1 MGSRGC
7 PAEDRGDSG
16 GPEIDPRDLVSDI
29 GRKTAKR
36 FGSSEYFMPPA
47 SIFVGS
53 LMHRSAAQVTCE
65 YQSASSSSTPAPWPK
80 SSRNIVMSMS
90 SENLEIRPN
99 ALERDVPPLNN
110 NLGSAA
116 AAPLIN
122 ASRVQQTK
130 KSFST
135 FYSSVPNRCA
145 AARMKAPRRSS
156 APAARK
162 VRKAAF
168 IRAFLLDAW
177 TAFPWMRRQLIY
189 APMVEESSASS
200 PGGS

>member
-16 GPEIDPRDLVSDI
+16 GPEIDARDLVRDI
-29 GRKTAKR
+29 GRKTANR
-36 FGSSEYFMPPA
+36 FGSSEYFVPPA

-53 LMHRSAAQVTCE
+53 LMHRSAAEVTCE

-116 AAPLIN
+116 SAPLNN
-122 ASRVQQTK
+122 ASSVQQTK
-130 KSFST
+130 
-135 FYSSVPNRCA
+135 NRSRHFILPCPIA
-145 AARMKAPRRSS
+145 A
-156 APAARK
+156 
-162 VRKAAF
+162 
-168 IRAFLLDAW
+168 
-177 TAFPWMRRQLIY
+177 QQH
-189 APMVEESSASS
+189 
-200 PGGS
+200 G